1 LEKEESIRMDSK
13 NAMRRCR
20 KQIAHIEK
28 NWLVGMRETK
38 VILNQILD
46 QL

>member
-1 LEKEESIRMDSK
+1 MQNWKCDELEKEESIRMDSK

-28 NWLVGMRETK
+28 N
-38 VILNQILD
+38 
-46 QL
+46 